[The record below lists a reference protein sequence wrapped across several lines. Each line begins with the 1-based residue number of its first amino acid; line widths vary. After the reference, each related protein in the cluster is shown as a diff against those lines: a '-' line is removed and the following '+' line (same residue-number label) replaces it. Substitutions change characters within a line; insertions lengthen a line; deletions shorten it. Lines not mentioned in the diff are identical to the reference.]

1 MSLNEGSNIIHATA
15 VSLNGRGV
23 LIMGPSGSGK
33 SGLALELMG
42 YGADLVS
49 DDRVLLE
56 TRDQSLIARTAPNL
70 HGMIEARG
78 IGILNAVTVDSTQI
92 VLAVDMNQTETDR
105 LPPHRSVVLLDVTV
119 PVVHKSAQPS
129 FAAAILQY
137 LKQGRK
143 E

>member
-1 MSLNEGSNIIHATA
+1 
-15 VSLNGRGV
+15 
-23 LIMGPSGSGK
+23 
-33 SGLALELMG
+33 
-42 YGADLVS
+42 
-49 DDRVLLE
+49 
-56 TRDQSLIARTAPNL
+56 
-70 HGMIEARG
+70 MIESRG

>member
-1 MSLNEGSNIIHATA
+1 MSLTEGSRIVHATA
-15 VSLNGRGV
+15 VSVNGRGV

-33 SGLALELMG
+33 SSLALELMA

-49 DDRVLLE
+49 DDRVLIE
-56 TRDQSLIARTAPNL
+56 IRVQSLIARTAPNL
-70 HGMIEARG
+70 QGMIEARG
-78 IGILNAVTVDSTQI
+78 IGILNAVSVESTEI
-92 VLAVDMNQTETDR
+92 VLVVDMDQTETDR
-105 LPPHRSVVLLDVTV
+105 LPPQRSAVLLDVKV
-119 PVVHKSAQPS
+119 PVVHKSAQSS